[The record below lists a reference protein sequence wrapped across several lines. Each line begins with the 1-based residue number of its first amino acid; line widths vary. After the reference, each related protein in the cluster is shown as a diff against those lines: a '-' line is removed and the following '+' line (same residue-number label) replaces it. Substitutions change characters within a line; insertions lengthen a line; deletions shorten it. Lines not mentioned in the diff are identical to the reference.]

1 MSPLQTFLVAVKA
14 LLVNKL
20 RSFLTTLGI
29 IIGVAAVIAMVAIG
43 DGARR
48 EVEQAFA
55 AIGSNML
62 VILPGTTTAG
72 GARGGFGTLPTLTW
86 DDLKA
91 IQTELPA
98 VRYAAAS
105 MRTTAQVQN
114 EDSNWTTSITG
125 TSPQYLDIRDW
136 PTVEG
141 HRFLQ
146 SDVDGG
152 TKVALLGQ
160 TVVDKLFGAGTD
172 PVGQIV
178 RIRNVPFQVAG
189 VLARKGQSPGGQ
201 DFDDTV
207 IVPQST
213 FAATIQGGLQKY
225 ITGVILAAATSADTT
240 GRAEAEITGLLRDRH
255 HIPPGTDDDFSI
267 RNLAEMAS
275 ARQQSTDTLTTLLA
289 SIALVSLAVGGI
301 GIMNI
306 MLVSVTERTR
316 EIGLRMAVGA
326 KPGLILSQFLVEAS
340 TLAVAGGVVGV
351 ALGLFV
357 ADRLALRFGWPL
369 LVRPEIIVIAV
380 GFSACVGVGFGLYPA
395 QRASRMDPIEALRY
409 E

>member
-1 MSPLQTFLVAVKA
+1 MSPLQILLVAVKA
-14 LLVNKL
+14 ILVNKL

-105 MRTTAQVQN
+105 MRTTAQVQS
-114 EDSNWTTSITG
+114 EDANWTTSVTG

-146 SDVDGG
+146 SDVDGS

-160 TVVDKLFGAGTD
+160 TVVDKLFGAGTN

-178 RIRNVPFQVAG
+178 RIRNVPFQVTG

-225 ITGVILAAATSADTT
+225 ISGVILVAATSADAT
-240 GRAEAEITGLLRDRH
+240 GRAEAEITSLLRDRH

-369 LVRPEIIVIAV
+369 LVRPEIIAIAV

>member
-1 MSPLQTFLVAVKA
+1 
-14 LLVNKL
+14 
-20 RSFLTTLGI
+20 
-29 IIGVAAVIAMVAIG
+29 
-43 DGARR
+43 
-48 EVEQAFA
+48 
-55 AIGSNML
+55 
-62 VILPGTTTAG
+62 VIL
-72 GARGGFGTLPTLTW
+72 
-86 DDLKA
+86 
-91 IQTELPA
+91 
-98 VRYAAAS
+98 V
-105 MRTTAQVQN
+105 
-114 EDSNWTTSITG
+114 
-125 TSPQYLDIRDW
+125 
-136 PTVEG
+136 
-141 HRFLQ
+141 
-146 SDVDGG
+146 
-152 TKVALLGQ
+152 
-160 TVVDKLFGAGTD
+160 
-172 PVGQIV
+172 
-178 RIRNVPFQVAG
+178 
-189 VLARKGQSPGGQ
+189 
-201 DFDDTV
+201 
-207 IVPQST
+207 
-213 FAATIQGGLQKY
+213 
-225 ITGVILAAATSADTT
+225 AATSADAT
-240 GRAEAEITGLLRDRH
+240 GRAEAEITSLLRDRH

-369 LVRPEIIVIAV
+369 LVRPEIIAIAV